1 MTGLTT
7 RARASRAGFGA
18 LLVIAL
24 AALGACGDDTAAG
37 PRPLTQAEAERLGVV
52 RFRNYDAGVRS
63 IDVTVPATSDGP
75 AVRLT
80 GWADLATHS
89 GYALAAE
96 GPATVATVTG
106 MVAWAAD
113 GVARLGVHGAP
124 TGAAPGD
131 APPLPVPG
139 EDWQVAPVTDDGTGL
154 VEAVRVLQQLGSDR
168 PENASLLMQSDAAW
182 LRADTVGGTPVDVVV
197 GPSPTGSGGTASSLP
212 VEQRVRYWLDATGV
226 ALRIDLPSGTTMLLG
241 EGGGTT
247 LDGVAEALTVPGDA
261 S

>member
-1 MTGLTT
+1 MRT
-7 RARASRAGFGA
+7 RASRTG
-18 LLVIAL
+18 LVAVL
-24 AALGACGDDTAAG
+24 AATLATLGACSDGTAAG

-63 IDVTVPATSDGP
+63 IDVAVPASSDGP

-96 GPATVATVTG
+96 GPASIATVTG

-113 GVARLGVHGAP
+113 GVTRLGVHGAP
-124 TGAAPGD
+124 TDAAPGD

-139 EDWQVAPVTDDGTGL
+139 EDWQVAPVTDDGRGV
-154 VEAVRVLQQLGSDR
+154 VEAVRVLQQLGADR

-182 LRADTVGGTPVDVVV
+182 LRSDTVAGTSVDVFV
-197 GPSPTGSGGTASSLP
+197 GPSPTTSGGAASSLP
-212 VEQRVRYWLDATGV
+212 VEQRMQYWLDATGL
-226 ALRIDLPSGTTMLLG
+226 ALRIDLPSGTTVRFAD
-241 EGGGTT
+241 GGASS
-247 LDGVAEALTVPGDA
+247 LEDVPAALAVPGTG